1 MAGTISVLTNWL
13 LISSLY
19 AIVAIGFTMIFGIG
33 NVLNLFHGA
42 SITIGAYTAHFVHTS
57 GNPLWLA
64 ILAGLAVPGV
74 VNAILYLG
82 AVNYIMDRPVT
93 VMVITL
99 ILAIVV
105 EEIILVFLGD
115 TPKVVPAVFPG
126 QTELLGTSV
135 QTNRLFVFVVS
146 WILIGLLLYF
156 VNYTKTGKAIMAT
169 SMTKKGASIV
179 GIDNQRMFLYTW
191 ITAGILA
198 GAAGVFLASF
208 QTASYNMG
216 IDPLVL
222 SFSIVVLGG
231 LGSIRGSIIGA
242 YLIGGL
248 ETLMTT
254 YVGAGL
260 NGLASLAVL
269 FVILMIKPEGLFG
282 RELVMESD

>member
-1 MAGTISVLTNWL
+1 MAETVNILTNWL

-42 SITIGAYTAHFVHTS
+42 SITIGAYAAHITFS
-57 GNPLWLA
+57 AGYPLWIA
-64 ILAGLAVPGV
+64 IFAGLLVPGI
-74 VNAILYLG
+74 VNGVLYLG
-82 AVNYIMDRPVT
+82 AISYIMDRPVT

-105 EEIILVFLGD
+105 EEIILVGLGD
-115 TPKVVPAVFPG
+115 TPKVVPAILDG
-126 QTELLGTSV
+126 QTVLFGSAV
-135 QTNRLFVFVVS
+135 QTNRLLVFALSWVV
-146 WILIGLLLYF
+146 IGGLLYYI
-156 VNYTKTGKAIMAT
+156 NYTKTGKGIMAT

-179 GIDNQRMFLYTW
+179 GIDNNRMLLYTW
-191 ITAGILA
+191 VTAGVLA
-198 GAAGVFLASF
+198 GIAGVFLASF
-208 QTASYNMG
+208 QTATYNMG

-248 ETLMTT
+248 ETMMTSF
-254 YVGAGL
+254 VDPRL
-260 NGLASLAVL
+260 NGLASLVVL
-269 FVILMIKPEGLFG
+269 VLILIVKPEGLFG
-282 RELVMESD
+282 RKLVMES